1 MHVCI
6 GLFIWTVTIDEC
18 IGAAIF
24 NQSFDFLPFAIVVVP
39 KVSKLDTYNLHGIS
53 YFIEIVF
60 MFTEKWKLTFCHPFI
75 LIWYWG
81 IFSKFHFKSQS
92 HNFWSQDPLYY

>member
-24 NQSFDFLPFAIVVVP
+24 NQSFDFLPLAIVVP
-39 KVSKLDTYNLHGIS
+39 KVSKVDTYN
-53 YFIEIVF
+53 
-60 MFTEKWKLTFCHPFI
+60 
-75 LIWYWG
+75 
-81 IFSKFHFKSQS
+81 
-92 HNFWSQDPLYY
+92 

>member
-39 KVSKLDTYNLHGIS
+39 KVSKVDTYNLHGIS

-60 MFTEKWKLTFCHPFI
+60 MLPRSENSLFVIHLFWF
-75 LIWYWG
+75 G
-81 IFSKFHFKSQS
+81 IGV
-92 HNFWSQDPLYY
+92 Y